1 MNSVPTF
8 ASLLTPKANTSK
20 SIPHI
25 FSIFMISMVIQ
36 ILDMKPIGRHVLILT
51 ILLIPKAFS
60 ACLLTLNDK
69 VSILVLIKMI
79 NKNDPKIF

>member
-36 ILDMKPIGRHVLILT
+36 VKPIGRHLLILT
-51 ILLIPKAFS
+51 ILLTLKAFS

-69 VSILVLIKMI
+69 VSRLVLIKMI